1 MLAHHHSLFSPYDY
15 NAKRKENSDFVLGFL
30 EKPEQEM
37 PAAYYHFL
45 KKPQLQAYFLLEWA
59 LAFEQRVQASA
70 LAILVA
76 MKM

>member
-45 KKPQLQAYFLLEWA
+45 KKPQLQASFLLE
-59 LAFEQRVQASA
+59 
-70 LAILVA
+70 
-76 MKM
+76 